1 MARRGWELISG
12 SDRLCAIVIREK
24 YLRGGNLKND
34 VAMPSDSLK
43 FRKDNLR
50 VTDLILKG
58 ACIQVGDGSSVN
70 YRIDPVVPHADNF
83 RP

>member
-12 SDRLCAIVIREK
+12 SDRLCAKVIREK
-24 YLRGGNLKND
+24 CLRGGNLKNA
-34 VAMPSDSLK
+34 VAMPSDSFK

-50 VTDLILKG
+50 VTDLIPKG

-70 YRIDPVVPHADNF
+70 YRIDPWVPHTDNF
-83 RP
+83 